1 MLVQGDIIVKRSV
14 EDVFDFVA
22 DERNEPTYNPQMTR
36 ADKLTDG
43 PIGVG
48 TKFHSVM
55 TGVGGV
61 ADMTIE
67 FTEFDRP
74 RRIAETT
81 HMSSMDIKGV
91 LTFEPVDQ
99 GTRMRWLWELEPRG
113 LAKLL
118 GPIVRRVGERQELRI
133 WSALKAVMEKGRP
146 SGCTDHQSSI
156 DSNS

>member
-1 MLVQGDIIVKRSV
+1 MLVQGSIVIERSV

-22 DERNEPTYNPQMTR
+22 DERNEPQYNPQMTH
-36 ADKLTDG
+36 ADKVTDG

-55 TGVGGV
+55 TGIGRA

-81 HMSSMDIKGV
+81 HMSNMDIKGV
-91 LTFEPVDQ
+91 LTFESVP
-99 GTRMRWLWELEPRG
+99 GATRMRWLWDLEPRG
-113 LAKLL
+113 FYKML
-118 GPIVRRVGERQELRI
+118 GPLIRRIGERQELRI
-133 WSALKAVMEKGRP
+133 WSELKTVMETGRP
-146 SGCTDHQSSI
+146 ARNISR
-156 DSNS
+156 

>member
-1 MLVQGDIIVKRSV
+1 MLVQGTIVIERPV

-22 DERNEPTYNPQMTR
+22 DERNEPQYNPQMIL
-36 ADKLTDG
+36 ADKVTDG

-55 TGVGGV
+55 TGVGRG

-81 HMSSMDIKGV
+81 TMSSMDIKGV
-91 LTFEPVDQ
+91 LTFEPVAE
-99 GTRMRWLWELEPRG
+99 GTRMAWLWDLEPRG
-113 LAKLL
+113 LYRML
-118 GPIVRRVGERQELRI
+118 GPLIRRTGSRQEMRI
-133 WSALKAVMEKGRP
+133 WSELKNVLETRRP
-146 SGCTDHQSSI
+146 SRNTSKPSQKAG
-156 DSNS
+156 

>member
-1 MLVQGDIIVKRSV
+1 MLVQGSIVIERSV

-22 DERNEPTYNPQMTR
+22 DEHNEPQYNPQMTH
-36 ADKLTDG
+36 ADKVTDG

-55 TGVGGV
+55 TGIGRA

-81 HMSSMDIKGV
+81 HMSNMDIKGV
-91 LTFEPVDQ
+91 LTFESIP
-99 GTRMRWLWELEPRG
+99 GATRMRWFWDLEPRG
-113 LAKLL
+113 FYKML
-118 GPIVRRVGERQELRI
+118 GPLIRRIGERQELRI
-133 WSALKAVMEKGRP
+133 WSELKTVMETGRP
-146 SGCTDHQSSI
+146 ARNISR
-156 DSNS
+156 